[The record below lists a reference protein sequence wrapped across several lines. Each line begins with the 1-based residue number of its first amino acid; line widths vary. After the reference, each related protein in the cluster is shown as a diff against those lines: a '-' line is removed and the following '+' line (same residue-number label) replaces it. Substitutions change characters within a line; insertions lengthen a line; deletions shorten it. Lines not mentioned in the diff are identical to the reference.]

1 MGKENVSQPGSTLGP
16 SRFRGCGRCL
26 VAMDL
31 WVLTCS
37 WLVGDKQKKKCGEQ
51 VRDQG
56 F

>member
-1 MGKENVSQPGSTLGP
+1 MSQQGSTLGP
-16 SRFRGCGRCL
+16 SRFLRCERCL

-31 WVLTCS
+31 WVLMCP

-51 VRDQG
+51 VKDQG